1 MKIATIG
8 LDLAKNVFQLHA
20 IDAEGRVAV
29 RRRLRRAEV
38 LKFFTGLPP
47 CLVGMEAGMEAC
59 AGAHYWARTITELGH
74 EVRLMP
80 PAYVKPYVRRQKN
93 DMADAAA
100 ICEAVTRPSMRFVP
114 IKSEEQ
120 QAMLL
125 IHRARDLL
133 VRQRTSLINAL
144 RAHLAAFGVVVPK
157 GIQHGRKLASML
169 IEGETFGLPASAVP
183 ALQTLARQ
191 CQELSEQIAAIE
203 RDLRQRSL
211 QDETTRRLLKIP
223 GIRPITATVLTAT
236 IAEPTSFR
244 SAREFAAWIGLVP
257 RQHSS
262 GGHERLGGITK
273 MGHAYLR
280 RRLISGAQAVL
291 LQAARHPAAAGRRC
305 GPVARTAAARETAQG
320 RGRSAGQQDGAH
332 RLGAPGPGRS
342 VPARRMSPF
351 VMR

>member
-1 MKIATIG
+1 MQIATIG

-20 IDAEGRVAV
+20 VDAEGRVAV

-38 LKFFTGLPP
+38 LRFFTGLPP
-47 CLVGMEAGMEAC
+47 CLVGMEAC
-59 AGAHYWARTITELGH
+59 AGAHYWARTITDLGH

-114 IKSEEQ
+114 IKSEAQ

-144 RAHLAAFGVVVPK
+144 RAHLAEFGVVVPK
-157 GIQHGRKLASML
+157 GAPHGRQLALML

-191 CQELSEQIAAIE
+191 CQELSEQIADLE

-211 QDETTRRLLKIP
+211 QDETTRRLLQIP
-223 GIRPITATVLTAT
+223 GIGPITATALTAT

-280 RRLISGAQAVL
+280 RLLISGAQAVL
-291 LQAARHPAAAGRRC
+291 LQAARHPAAAGPWLERLLREK
-305 GPVARTAAARETAQG
+305 PRKVVAVALANKTARIVWALLARGEAYRLTA
-320 RGRSAGQQDGAH
+320 
-332 RLGAPGPGRS
+332 
-342 VPARRMSPF
+342 
-351 VMR
+351 